1 MQSVESAVVQPQS
14 IFPLSLQNVGYTKSG
29 ISLIND
35 ISATLQADG
44 RTVVMGPNGSGKSLL
59 MRLCHGLI
67 KPTSGRVVWT
77 RERRHAQAMVF
88 QAPVLLRRSARKNVE
103 FALQATGVKKSAR
116 RELAEEALRIAGIAH
131 LGHRQAR
138 VLSGGEKQKLA
149 LARAWSIRPQVLFLD
164 EPTAH
169 LDPGAAFAIEQL
181 IKAIDAQGTKIIMST
196 HDLGQA
202 QRLADEVLF
211 LHQGQLAEQTSAL
224 DFFERPRT
232 PAARAFVNGELYWE

>member
-1 MQSVESAVVQPQS
+1 MQPVQSAARPQS
-14 IFPLSLQNVGYTKSG
+14 IFPLSLQNVGYQKAG
-29 ISLIND
+29 VALIVD
-35 ISATLQADG
+35 ISVTLHATG
-44 RTVVMGPNGSGKSLL
+44 RTIVMGPNGSGKSLL

-67 KPTSGRVVWT
+67 RPTSGRVMWAS
-77 RERRHAQAMVF
+77 EQRHAQAMVF

-103 FALQATGVKKSAR
+103 FALQATGVKGSAR

-169 LDPGAAFAIEQL
+169 LDPSAAYSIEQL
-181 IKAIDAQGTKIIMST
+181 IKTIDAQGTKIIMST
-196 HDLGQA
+196 HDLSQA

-211 LHQGQLAEQTSAL
+211 LHRGQLAEHANAAA
-224 DFFERPRT
+224 FFEQPRT
-232 PAARAFVNGELYWE
+232 PAAQAFVNGELYWE